1 MLALWITLG
10 IWAGINLIVGII
22 TIVIAWR
29 DIEEFLAILFPVQG
43 IMLITYDCKTYPF
56 VIPATIL
63 LTILFL
69 PFTIVWAVLYIVIIS
84 LVAFFGALA
93 E

>member
-22 TIVIAWR
+22 AIVIAWR
-29 DIEEFLAILFPVQG
+29 DIDELLAILFPVQG
-43 IMLITYDCKTYPF
+43 IMLTTYDYKTYPF

-69 PFTIVWAVLYIVIIS
+69 PFTIIWAVLYIVIIT
-84 LVAFFGALA
+84 LLMFFGALA